1 MSKPARPFIGVVIAV
16 IAASMLSACGPQPT
30 PVPTI
35 PPVVPTTPANDD
47 LARVRAAG
55 KLRVGTSGD
64 YPPFAFYSPSNYQLD
79 GLDIAL
85 MREIGR
91 RLGVQ
96 VEFSDFAFEGI
107 LDAMRLGQVDA
118 AVAALS
124 VTDAR
129 RQVADFTNF
138 YYISQD
144 GIIALSDSPVVAV
157 RSVEDIAGRRV
168 GAQRGSVYETWL
180 RQRLVD
186 TGLMSPNELLLYARL
201 DDAVRDLNNR
211 RIDLLVA
218 DLAPMQSIVNTSRG
232 QYKLVGQRLNV
243 QQLAV
248 ATRKGSTLLGALDQ
262 ALMQMQ
268 ADGTLNRLIA
278 QYLGV
283 PPEQITPIPTATPGP
298 PSIIIVTE
306 PAPACIDGMAFVADL
321 TYDDQNMANPP
332 ILQPGQPFRKG
343 WRVRNSGSCTWT
355 TAYTFS
361 FDGGNSPLAQMGGQ
375 TQVIAQPVVPGQTV
389 DFYVDLVAPT
399 VPGIYQGF
407 WRMRN
412 DRGVG
417 FGTRVYVGI
426 RVPQP
431 VIPTQTPLPGVSFSA
446 NPTQISPG
454 QPVVFT
460 WNAQGARAA
469 YFYPQG
475 QLWSQYPVPTTGQ
488 QTAYPQATTVY
499 ELRVVKFDGSIEI
512 RQIVIQV
519 NQQPGAPV
527 IQEFTT
533 IPQNQVTLGQPV
545 ALRWNVQGQ
554 VNRVRLLRNN
564 AVILDNAPVVG
575 TMQDYPQVA
584 GQNTFTLE
592 AYGAGVTRAS
602 RVLNVI
608 SSGLPGPT
616 IIAFVVTPESIP
628 VGACVTIRWEV
639 SGNATSIRITRNGQ
653 PIVASSGPS
662 GALQDC
668 LAERGFYGYRLE
680 ALGPAGQPAVRER
693 AVTVYR

>member
-1 MSKPARPFIGVVIAV
+1 MSKPARPFIS
-16 IAASMLSACGPQPT
+16 AAFITVAILLSACGPQPT
-30 PVPTI
+30 PVPTV
-35 PPVVPTTPANDD
+35 PPATPTTPANDD
-47 LARVRAAG
+47 LARVRASG

-64 YPPFAFYSPSNYQLD
+64 YPPFAFYNTSNYQLD

-91 RLGVQ
+91 RIGVQ
-96 VEFSDFAFEGI
+96 VEFSDFAFEGV

-118 AVAALS
+118 VAAAVS
-124 VTDAR
+124 ATDAR
-129 RQVADFTNF
+129 RQTVDFTNY

-144 GIIALSDSPVVAV
+144 GVIALSDSPVIAI
-157 RSVEDIAGRRV
+157 RSVEDIIGRRI

-186 TGLMSPNELLLYARL
+186 TGLISPNDLLLYARL
-201 DDAVRDLNNR
+201 DDAVRDLSGR

-218 DLAPMQSIVNTSRG
+218 DLGPMQSLVNASRG
-232 QYKLVGQRLNV
+232 QYRLVGQQLNV

-248 ATRKGSTLLGALDQ
+248 ATRKGSTLLGALNQ
-262 ALMQMQ
+262 ALGQMQ
-268 ADGTLNRLIA
+268 ADGTLNRLIT

-283 PPEQITPIPTATPGP
+283 PPEQITPIPTATPGLP
-298 PSIIIVTE
+298 PIIIVTE
-306 PAPACIDGMAFVADL
+306 PAPACVDGMAFVADL

-332 ILQPGQPFRKG
+332 VLQPGQPFRKG
-343 WRVRNSGSCTWT
+343 WRVRNSGTCTWN

-375 TQVIAQPVVPGQTV
+375 TQVIAQPVAPGQMV

-399 VPGIYQGF
+399 TPGTYQGF

-412 DRGVG
+412 DRAIG

-431 VIPTQTPLPGVSFSA
+431 VIPTQTPIPGVAFSA

-460 WNAQGARAA
+460 WNAQNARAA

-475 QLWSQYPVPTTGQ
+475 QLWSQYPVPTAGQ
-488 QTAYPQATTVY
+488 QTVYPWVTTTY
-499 ELRVVKFDGSIEI
+499 ELRIVRFDGAVEI

-533 IPQNQVTLGQPV
+533 IPQNQVTLGQAV

-564 AVILDNAPVVG
+564 AVILDSAPVVG
-575 TMQDYPQVA
+575 AVQDYPQVA
-584 GQNTFTLE
+584 GQNTYTLE

-602 RVLNVI
+602 RILSVV

-616 IIAFVVTPESIP
+616 INTFTVTPESIP
-628 VGACVTIRWEV
+628 VGACVTVRWEV

-653 PIVASSGPS
+653 QIVSSVGPS

-668 LAERGFYGYRLE
+668 LTTRGSYGYRLE
-680 ALGPAGQPAVRER
+680 ALGPTGQLSVRER
-693 AVTVYR
+693 IVTVYR

>member
-1 MSKPARPFIGVVIAV
+1 MSKPARPFIGVAIIALT
-16 IAASMLSACGPQPT
+16 ILLSACGPQPT
-30 PVPTI
+30 PVPTV
-35 PPVVPTTPANDD
+35 PPVMPPTPANDD
-47 LARVRAAG
+47 LARVRASG

-64 YPPFAFYSPSNYQLD
+64 YPPFAFYNTSNYQLD

-91 RLGVQ
+91 RIGVQ
-96 VEFSDFAFEGI
+96 VEFSDFAFEGV

-118 AVAALS
+118 VAAAVS

-129 RQVADFTNF
+129 RQIVDFTNY

-144 GIIALSDSPVVAV
+144 GVIALSDSPVTAI
-157 RSVEDIAGRRV
+157 RSVEDIVGRRI

-186 TGLMSPNELLLYARL
+186 TGLISPNDLLLYARL
-201 DDAVRDLNNR
+201 DDAVRDLSSR

-218 DLAPMQSIVNTSRG
+218 DLGPMQSLVNASRG
-232 QYKLVGQRLNV
+232 QYRLVGQQLNV

-248 ATRKGSTLLGALDQ
+248 ATRKGSTLLGALNQ
-262 ALMQMQ
+262 ALAQMQ

-298 PSIIIVTE
+298 PPIIIVTE

-332 ILQPGQPFRKG
+332 VLQPGQPFRKG
-343 WRVRNSGSCTWT
+343 WRVRNSGTCTWN

-361 FDGGNSPLAQMGGQ
+361 YDGGNSPLAQMGGQ
-375 TQVIAQPVVPGQTV
+375 TQVIARPVAPGQTV

-399 VPGIYQGF
+399 APGTYQGF

-412 DRGVG
+412 DRAIG

-426 RVPQP
+426 RVPSP
-431 VIPTQTPLPGVSFSA
+431 TAIPTQTPLPGVVFSA

-454 QPVVFT
+454 QAVVFT
-460 WNAQGARAA
+460 WNAQNAQAA

-475 QLWSQYPVPTTGQ
+475 QLWSQYPVPTAGQ
-488 QTAYPQATTVY
+488 QTVFPQVTTTY
-499 ELRVVKFDGSIEI
+499 ELRTVRFDGAVEI

-533 IPQNQVTLGQPV
+533 IPQNQVTLGQAV
-545 ALRWNVQGQ
+545 TLRWNVQGQ

-564 AVILDNAPVVG
+564 AVILDSAPVVG
-575 TMQDYPQVA
+575 AVQDYPQVA
-584 GQNTFTLE
+584 GQNTYTLE

-602 RVLNVI
+602 RILSVV

-616 IIAFVVTPESIP
+616 INTFTVTPESIP

-653 PIVASSGPS
+653 QIVSSVGPS

-668 LAERGFYGYRLE
+668 LATRGSYGYRLE
-680 ALGPAGQPAVRER
+680 ALGPTGQLSVRER
-693 AVTVYR
+693 IVTVYR

>member
-1 MSKPARPFIGVVIAV
+1 MSKPARPSIGAAIVTVVI
-16 IAASMLSACGPQPT
+16 MLSACGPQPT
-30 PVPTI
+30 PAPTA
-35 PPVVPTTPANDD
+35 PPVAPTTPANDD
-47 LARVRAAG
+47 LARVQASG

-64 YPPFAFYSPSNYQLD
+64 YPPFAFYNTSNYQLD

-96 VEFSDFAFEGI
+96 VEFSDFAFEGV

-118 AVAALS
+118 VAAAVS

-129 RQVADFTNF
+129 RQIVDFTSY

-144 GIIALSDSPVVAV
+144 GVIALSDSPITAI
-157 RSVEDIAGRRV
+157 RSVEDIVGRRI

-186 TGLMSPNELLLYARL
+186 TGLSSSNELLLYARL

-218 DLAPMQSIVNTSRG
+218 DLSPMQSIVNASRG

-248 ATRKGSTLLGALDQ
+248 ATRKGSTLRGAFDQ
-262 ALMQMQ
+262 ALAQMQ
-268 ADGTLNRLIA
+268 ADGTLTRLLT

-298 PSIIIVTE
+298 PPIIIVTE
-306 PAPACIDGMAFVADL
+306 PAPACIDGMAFIADL

-332 ILQPGQPFRKG
+332 VLQPGQPFRKG
-343 WRVRNSGSCTWT
+343 WRVRNSGTCTWT
-355 TAYTFS
+355 TTYTFS
-361 FDGGNSPLAQMGGQ
+361 YDGGNSPLAQMGGQ

-399 VPGIYQGF
+399 MPGTYQGF

-431 VIPTQTPLPGVSFSA
+431 IIPTQTPIPGVTFSA
-446 NPTQISPG
+446 SPTQISPG

-460 WNAQGARAA
+460 WNAQNAQAV

-475 QLWSQYPVPTTGQ
+475 QLWSQYSVPTVGQ
-488 QTAYPQATTVY
+488 QTVYPQVTTTY
-499 ELRVVKFDGSIEI
+499 ELRIVRFDGAIEI

-533 IPQNQVTLGQPV
+533 IPQNQVTLGRAV
-545 ALRWNVQGQ
+545 TLRWSVQGQ
-554 VNRVRLLRNN
+554 VNRVRLLRNDQ
-564 AVILDNAPVVG
+564 VILDNAPVVG
-575 TMQDYPQVA
+575 TIQDYPQVA
-584 GQNTFTLE
+584 GQNTYTLE

-602 RVLNVI
+602 RIVNVI

-616 IIAFVVTPESIP
+616 ITTFSVTPESIP
-628 VGACVTIRWEV
+628 AGACVTIRWEV
-639 SGNATSIRITRNGQ
+639 SGSAASIRITRNGQ
-653 PIVASSGPS
+653 QIVSSVGPS

-668 LAERGFYGYRLE
+668 LTQRGFYGYRLE
-680 ALGPAGQPAVRER
+680 VLGPTGQLSVRER
-693 AVTVYR
+693 AVTAYR

>member
-1 MSKPARPFIGVVIAV
+1 MSKPARPFIGVAIITVAIA
-16 IAASMLSACGPQPT
+16 LSACGPQPT
-30 PVPTI
+30 PAPTA
-35 PPVVPTTPANDD
+35 PPVAPTTPANDD
-47 LARVRAAG
+47 LARVRASG

-64 YPPFAFYSPSNYQLD
+64 YPPFAFYNMSNYQLD

-91 RLGVQ
+91 RLGLQ
-96 VEFSDFAFEGI
+96 VEFSDFAFEGV

-118 AVAALS
+118 VAAAVS

-129 RQVADFTNF
+129 RQIVDFTNY

-144 GIIALSDSPVVAV
+144 GMIALSDSPIVAI
-157 RSVEDIAGRRV
+157 RSVEDIVGKRI

-186 TGLMSPNELLLYARL
+186 TGLSSPNELLLYARL
-201 DDAVRDLNNR
+201 DDAVRDLASR

-218 DLAPMQSIVNTSRG
+218 DLSPMQSIVNASRG

-248 ATRKGSTLLGALDQ
+248 ATRKGSTLRGALDQ
-262 ALMQMQ
+262 ALTQMQ
-268 ADGTLNRLIA
+268 ADGTLTRLLT

-298 PSIIIVTE
+298 PPIIIVTE
-306 PAPACIDGMAFVADL
+306 PAPACIDGMAFIADL

-332 ILQPGQPFRKG
+332 VLQPGQPFRKG
-343 WRVRNSGSCTWT
+343 WRVRNSGTCTWT

-361 FDGGNSPLAQMGGQ
+361 YDGGNSPLAQMGGQ
-375 TQVIAQPVVPGQTV
+375 MQVIAQPVVSGQTV

-399 VPGIYQGF
+399 MPGTYQGF

-431 VIPTQTPLPGVSFSA
+431 VIPTQTPIPGVAFSA
-446 NPTQISPG
+446 SPTQISPG

-460 WNAQGARAA
+460 WNAQSAQAA

-475 QLWSQYPVPTTGQ
+475 QLWSQYPVPTVGQ
-488 QTAYPQATTVY
+488 QTVYPRVTTTY
-499 ELRVVKFDGSIEI
+499 ELRIVRFDGAIEI

-533 IPQNQVTLGQPV
+533 IPQNQVTLGQAV
-545 ALRWNVQGQ
+545 TLRWSVQGQ

-564 AVILDNAPVVG
+564 QVILDNAPVVG
-575 TMQDYPQVA
+575 TIQDYPQVA
-584 GQNTFTLE
+584 GQNTYTLE

-602 RVLNVI
+602 RIVNVI

-616 IIAFVVTPESIP
+616 INAFSVTPESIP
-628 VGACVTIRWEV
+628 VGACVTIRWDV
-639 SGNATSIRITRNGQ
+639 SGSATSIRITRNGQ
-653 PIVASSGPS
+653 PVVVSGGPT

-668 LAERGFYGYRLE
+668 LTQRGFYGYRLE
-680 ALGPAGQPAVRER
+680 VLGPTGQLLVRER

>member
-1 MSKPARPFIGVVIAV
+1 MSKLAQPFIGVAIIALT
-16 IAASMLSACGPQPT
+16 ILLSACGPQPT
-30 PVPTI
+30 PVPTV
-35 PPVVPTTPANDD
+35 PPVMPPTPTNDD
-47 LARVRAAG
+47 LARVRASG

-64 YPPFAFYSPSNYQLD
+64 YPPFAFYNTSNYQLD

-91 RLGVQ
+91 RIGVQ
-96 VEFSDFAFEGI
+96 VEFSDFAFEGV

-118 AVAALS
+118 VAAAVS

-129 RQVADFTNF
+129 RQIVDFTNY

-144 GIIALSDSPVVAV
+144 GVIALSDSPVTAI
-157 RSVEDIAGRRV
+157 RSVEDIVGRRI

-186 TGLMSPNELLLYARL
+186 TGLISPNDLLLYARL
-201 DDAVRDLNNR
+201 DDAVRDLSSR

-218 DLAPMQSIVNTSRG
+218 DLGPMQSLVNASRE
-232 QYKLVGQRLNV
+232 QYRLVGQQLNV

-248 ATRKGSTLLGALDQ
+248 ATRKGSTLLGALNQ
-262 ALMQMQ
+262 ALGQMQ
-268 ADGTLNRLIA
+268 ADGTLNRLIT

-298 PSIIIVTE
+298 PPIIIVTE

-332 ILQPGQPFRKG
+332 VLQPGQPFRKG
-343 WRVRNSGSCTWT
+343 WRVRNSGTCTWN

-361 FDGGNSPLAQMGGQ
+361 YDGGNSPLAQMGGQ
-375 TQVIAQPVVPGQTV
+375 TQVIARPVAPGQTV

-399 VPGIYQGF
+399 APGTYQGF

-412 DRGVG
+412 DRTIG

-426 RVPQP
+426 RVPSP
-431 VIPTQTPLPGVSFSA
+431 TAIPTQTPLPGVVFSA

-454 QPVVFT
+454 QAVVFT
-460 WNAQGARAA
+460 WNAQNAQAA

-475 QLWSQYPVPTTGQ
+475 QLWSQYPVPTAGQ
-488 QTAYPQATTVY
+488 QTVYPQVTTTY
-499 ELRVVKFDGSIEI
+499 ELRTVRFDGAVEI

-533 IPQNQVTLGQPV
+533 IPQNQVTLGQAV
-545 ALRWNVQGQ
+545 TLRWNVQGQ

-564 AVILDNAPVVG
+564 AVILDSAPVVG
-575 TMQDYPQVA
+575 AVQDYPQVA
-584 GQNTFTLE
+584 GQNTYTLE

-602 RVLNVI
+602 RILSVV

-616 IIAFVVTPESIP
+616 INTFTVTPESIP

-639 SGNATSIRITRNGQ
+639 SGNAASIRITRNGQ
-653 PIVASSGPS
+653 QIVSSVGPS

-668 LAERGFYGYRLE
+668 LATRGSYGYRLE
-680 ALGPAGQPAVRER
+680 ALGPTGQLSVRER
-693 AVTVYR
+693 IVTVYR

>member
-1 MSKPARPFIGVVIAV
+1 MSKLARPFIGVAIIAV
-16 IAASMLSACGPQPT
+16 VIMLSACGPQPT
-30 PVPTI
+30 PAPTVPPMT
-35 PPVVPTTPANDD
+35 PTTPANDD
-47 LARVRAAG
+47 LARVQASG

-64 YPPFAFYSPSNYQLD
+64 YPPFAFYNTSNYQLD

-91 RLGVQ
+91 RIGVQ
-96 VEFSDFAFEGI
+96 VEFSDFAFEGV
-107 LDAMRLGQVDA
+107 LDAMRLGQVD
-118 AVAALS
+118 VAAAAIS
-124 VTDAR
+124 ATDAR
-129 RQVADFTNF
+129 RQIVDFTNF

-144 GIIALSDSPVVAV
+144 GIIALNDSPVVAI
-157 RSVEDIAGRRV
+157 RSVEDIVGRRI

-186 TGLMSPNELLLYARL
+186 TGLISPSELLLYARL
-201 DDAVRDLNNR
+201 DDAVRDLSNR

-218 DLAPMQSIVNTSRG
+218 DLGPMQSIVNASRG
-232 QYKLVGQRLNV
+232 QYRLVGQQLNV

-248 ATRKGSTLLGALDQ
+248 ATRKGSTLLGALNQ
-262 ALMQMQ
+262 ALTQMQ
-268 ADGTLNRLIA
+268 ADGTLTRLIT

-283 PPEQITPIPTATPGP
+283 PPEQVTPIPTATPGP
-298 PSIIIVTE
+298 PPIIIVTE

-321 TYDDQNMANPP
+321 TYDDQNMSSPP
-332 ILQPGQPFRKG
+332 VLQPGQPFRKG
-343 WRVRNSGSCTWT
+343 WRVRNSGTCTWT

-361 FDGGNSPLAQMGGQ
+361 YDGGNSPLAQMGGQ

-399 VPGIYQGF
+399 TPGTYQGF

-412 DRGVG
+412 DRRIG

-426 RVPQP
+426 RVPPP
-431 VIPTQTPLPGVSFSA
+431 VIPTQTPLPGVTFSA

-454 QPVVFT
+454 QPVLFI
-460 WNAQGARAA
+460 WNAQGAQAA

-475 QLWSQYPVPTTGQ
+475 QLWSQYPVPTVGQ
-488 QTAYPQATTVY
+488 QTVYPQVTTTY
-499 ELRVVKFDGSIEI
+499 ELRVVRFDGAIEI
-512 RQIVIQV
+512 RQLVIQV

-527 IQEFTT
+527 IREFTT
-533 IPQNQVTLGQPV
+533 TPQNQVTLGQAV
-545 ALRWNVQGQ
+545 LLRWDVQGQ
-554 VNRVRLLRNN
+554 VNRIRLLRNN

-575 TMQDYPQVA
+575 TIQDYPQVA
-584 GQNTFTLE
+584 GQNTYTLE

-602 RVLNVI
+602 RILNVI

-616 IIAFVVTPESIP
+616 ITTFTVTPESIP

-653 PIVASSGPS
+653 QIVSSVGPS

-668 LAERGFYGYRLE
+668 LTARGFYGYRLE
-680 ALGPAGQPAVRER
+680 ALGPTGQPAVRER